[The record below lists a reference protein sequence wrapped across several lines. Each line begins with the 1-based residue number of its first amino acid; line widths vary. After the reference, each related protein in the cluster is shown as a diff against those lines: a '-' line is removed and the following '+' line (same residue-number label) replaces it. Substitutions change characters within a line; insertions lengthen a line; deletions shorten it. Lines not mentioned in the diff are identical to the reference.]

1 MRITCPI
8 LGNPKEFTILQLAD
22 LVRTRINPVL
32 PLLNQPIPPD
42 DPRQRQPDIALAQRL
57 LGWSPS
63 VILEQGLE
71 PTITWFK
78 NVLGESL
85 D

>member
-1 MRITCPI
+1 MNADCIGPI
-8 LGNPKEFTILQLAD
+8 NLGNPKEFTILQLAD

-32 PLLNQPIPPD
+32 PLLTQPIPAD

-63 VILEQGLE
+63 VNLEQGLE

-78 NVLGESL
+78 NVLG
-85 D
+85 